1 MGKPKRVIDVDV
13 YEEDEREPRGRQ
25 RAPER
30 NSSGRTPRRNIER
43 KIDRDEDTDNKAS
56 SNSNQGNFDFGQLA
70 GLLQNVD
77 MNQISALLGGLGG
90 NSGGGQ
96 GLLDN
101 IAQMMGNGGGSNL
114 LGNLA
119 GMMGGASA
127 PENAPMYNSPVAGD
141 KRMQLL
147 SALRPMVSPERAALI
162 EMVMQIYAISRIL
175 RG

>member
-13 YEEDEREPRGRQ
+13 YEEDEREPRRRQ
-25 RAPER
+25 RTPER
-30 NSSGRTPRRNIER
+30 NSSGRTPKRNIER
-43 KIDRDEDTDNKAS
+43 KIDREEDTDNKAS
-56 SNSNQGNFDFGQLA
+56 SNSNQGSFDFGQFA

-96 GLLDN
+96 GLLGN
-101 IAQMMGNGGGSNL
+101 LAQMMG
-114 LGNLA
+114 
-119 GMMGGASA
+119 GAPA
-127 PENAPMYNSPVAGD
+127 PENAPMYNNPFAGD

-147 SALRPMVSPERAALI
+147 SALRPMVSPERSALI
-162 EMVMQIYAISRIL
+162 DMVMQIYAISRIL